1 MFVVASTAQA
11 QTSKD
16 QWVDSVFRQMSL
28 DDKIGQLFVVPV
40 SGDIDKS
47 DLDELSSKAGAGT
60 LGGVVFTSMHNL
72 KQAGIITQ
80 LQSASRYPLLIGLD
94 GSSGP
99 GIRLDSALAYP
110 LPQVLGAVA
119 NDSLIFFMGNEMA
132 RHMKLM
138 GIHLTFISANLATQE
153 NRETNYSFGEDP
165 LSVASKSLAF
175 WNGLRSGGVLAGA
188 KYFPIQGLRVTEVQK
203 GVPNVQL
210 TVDSAQA
217 YPFKTLFKNHLP
229 VLMPASAHLPM
240 FYSQKKAAIKNLFT
254 GSSLSAAFAGEWIRK
269 HMNYNGLMMVDVE
282 KMMESPGTLSA
293 GEAEIFAFQAG
304 NDMLVTSANV
314 ASVIRK
320 MKKMLRTQKEFIPQ
334 LDSSV
339 RKILALK
346 YDAGLSKKQQPTD
359 HLHPKLVT
367 TEARLLQHKIYKA
380 APTVIANQRNTLPMH
395 SLENKAFTCIIAGD
409 SLKGKVFTERV
420 SKYVQ
425 TTQLNV
431 TERSDTVRLPETI
444 LAQQQVLLVAL
455 FPDTKE
461 KTLLTLLPVLKESR
475 INREVIVC
483 DFGSTIFRAY
493 AHQFPAVITAYT
505 DQPEMLEILPQIIFG
520 GLPAEG
526 VLPVTFGQIPAGT
539 STRTP
544 ALDRLSYS
552 FPEDAGMD
560 AKTLDKIEAI
570 AQEAIS
576 TGATPGCQILIAKE
590 GKVIYDRAF
599 GYLTYEK
606 QAPATD
612 ETIYDLASL
621 TKVTA
626 TLQTTMFLYEKGLI
640 DINKKASVYLPELR
654 TSNKKDFTLKDIL
667 THQAGL
673 WPFLP
678 FWAHTMKDTVYL
690 PEYYSHKLSPQYPLV
705 VADRLYAS
713 LAMKDSLWSW
723 IVKARIREKPDRT
736 PYDYRYSDMGF
747 YILQHLAERMLNQP
761 MDDFLSQNLYE
772 PLGAYTTGY
781 RPLLRFPIRQIAPT
795 ENDKLFR
802 RSLLIGNVHDQGA
815 AMHGGV
821 AGHAGLFSTA
831 NDLAKLGQMLLQE
844 GKYGGLQYYKPET
857 VRLFTRRQFE
867 NSRRGLGW
875 DKPTPGD
882 WNGPTSM
889 QASPKTFGHTGFTG
903 TCMWVDPEF
912 NVVYI
917 FLSNRVHPDMTNNKL
932 LSANI
937 RSRIQDVVYQ
947 SIFNYCK
954 TAESAPEK
962 PVSAPA
968 DTFGRSQ

>member
-1 MFVVASTAQA
+1 
-11 QTSKD
+11 
-16 QWVDSVFRQMSL
+16 MSL
-28 DDKIGQLFVVPV
+28 DDKIGQLFIV
-40 SGDIDKS
+40 SVSADADKS
-47 DLDELSSKAGAGT
+47 DLDDLSSKAGAGNV
-60 LGGVVFTSMHNL
+60 GGVILTSLRNL
-72 KQAGIITQ
+72 KQAGIISQ

-94 GSSGP
+94 GKSGP
-99 GIRLDSALAYP
+99 GIRLDSALTYP
-110 LPQVLGAVA
+110 SPEMLGAVA
-119 NDSLIFFMGNEMA
+119 DDSLIFFMGNEMA

-138 GIHLTFISANLATQE
+138 GIHLTFIPANLATHE
-153 NRETNYSFGEDP
+153 NNGYNYSFGEVP
-165 LSVASKSLAF
+165 LAVAAKSLAF
-175 WNGLRSGGVLAGA
+175 WKGLQSGGVLAGA

-203 GVPNVQL
+203 GMPEVQL
-210 TVDSAQA
+210 TVDSVQA
-217 YPFKTLFKNHLP
+217 YPFKLLFKNQLP
-229 VLMPASAHLPM
+229 VLMPASAHLPL
-240 FYSQKKAAIKNLFT
+240 FYSKKKTALKNLFS
-254 GSSLSAAFAGEWIRK
+254 GSSLSAAFAGEWIRQ
-269 HMNYNGLMMVDVE
+269 HMRYDGLIMVDVE
-282 KMMESPGTLSA
+282 KMTETPGSFGA

-304 NDMLVTSANV
+304 NDMMVTSANV

-320 MKKMLRTQKEFIPQ
+320 MKKMLRTQKEFLPQ

-339 RKILALK
+339 KKILALK
-346 YDAGLSKKQQPTD
+346 YDAGLSKKQYQAE
-359 HLHPKLVT
+359 HLLPKLVT
-367 TEARLLQHKIYKA
+367 TEARLLQNRIYKA
-380 APTVIANQRNTLPMH
+380 APTVIANQRNTLPVQ
-395 SLENKAFTCIIAGD
+395 SLENKNFICIVADD
-409 SLKGKVFTERV
+409 SLKGKIFSERV
-420 SKYVQ
+420 SKYVPA
-425 TTQLNV
+425 TQLNV
-431 TERSDTVRLPETI
+431 TERSDTVRFAADIQSRQQI
-444 LAQQQVLLVAL
+444 LLIAL
-455 FPDTKE
+455 FPGTKE
-461 KTLLTLLPVLKESR
+461 KTILTLLPVLKEPR
-475 INREVIVC
+475 INREVIIC
-483 DFGSTIFRAY
+483 DFGSSAFRPY

-505 DQPEMLEILPQIIFG
+505 DQREMLEIVPQIIFG
-520 GLPAEG
+520 GLPAQG
-526 VLPVTFGQIPAGT
+526 VLPVSFGQIAAGT
-539 STRTP
+539 SAKTTG
-544 ALDRLSYS
+544 LDRLSYS

-560 AKTLDKIEAI
+560 GKTLDKIEAI

-576 TGATPGCQILIAKE
+576 TGATPGCQVLIAKE
-590 GKVIYDRAF
+590 GKVIYERSF

-606 QAPATD
+606 QVPATD
-612 ETIYDLASL
+612 QTIYDLASL

-626 TLQTTMFLYEKGLI
+626 TLQTTMFLYEKGLV

-654 TSNKKDFTLKDIL
+654 NSNKKDFTLKDIL

-678 FWAHTMKDTVYL
+678 FWAQTMKDTTYL
-690 PEYYSHKLSPQYPLV
+690 PEYYSHTLSPQYPLV
-705 VADRLYAS
+705 VADNLYAS
-713 LAMKDSLWSW
+713 VAMKDSLWSW

-747 YILQHLAERMLNQP
+747 YVLQHLAERLLNQP
-761 MDDFLSQNLYE
+761 MEDFLSQNLYE

-781 RPLLRFPIRQIAPT
+781 LPLLRFPIRQIAPT
-795 ENDKLFR
+795 ENDRLFR
-802 RSLLIGNVHDQGA
+802 KSLLIGNVHDQGA

-844 GKYGGLQYYKPET
+844 GRYGGLQYYKPET
-857 VRLFTRRQFE
+857 VRLFTRKQFE

-882 WNGPTSM
+882 WNGPTSL

-954 TAESAPEK
+954 TEGSPEA